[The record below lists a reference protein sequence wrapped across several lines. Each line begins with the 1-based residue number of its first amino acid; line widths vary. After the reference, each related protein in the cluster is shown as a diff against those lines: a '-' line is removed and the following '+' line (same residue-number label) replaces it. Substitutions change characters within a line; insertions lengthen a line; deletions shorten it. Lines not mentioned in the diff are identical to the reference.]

1 MLLPR
6 SAAQSIYI
14 PNHHHKNMPANRDLA
29 QMFSCNNDE
38 SMNNG

>member
-6 SAAQSIYI
+6 SPAQSIYV
-14 PNHHHKNMPANRDLA
+14 PNHHHTKISANRDCA

-38 SMNNG
+38 SMNSG